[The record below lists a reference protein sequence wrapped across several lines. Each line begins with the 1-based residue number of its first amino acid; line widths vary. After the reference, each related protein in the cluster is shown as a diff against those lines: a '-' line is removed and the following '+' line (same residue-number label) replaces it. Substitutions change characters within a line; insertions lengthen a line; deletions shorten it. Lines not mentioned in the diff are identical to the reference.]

1 MADISSLNT
10 QEVQNRVQVD
20 VLRKSMDMAKE
31 NSQKIM
37 DSGQEQAENI
47 MKGQKPGA
55 GKTIDTLA

>member
-37 DSGQEQAENI
+37 DSGREQAENI

>member
-1 MADISSLNT
+1 MAEISSLNA